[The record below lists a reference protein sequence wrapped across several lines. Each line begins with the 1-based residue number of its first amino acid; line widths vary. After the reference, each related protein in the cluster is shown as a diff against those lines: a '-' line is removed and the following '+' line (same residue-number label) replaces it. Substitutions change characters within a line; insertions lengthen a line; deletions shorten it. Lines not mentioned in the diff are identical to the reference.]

1 MSVREIDQ
9 SLYELSHIDPQRSR
23 DLYSIDGYIA
33 LLDHAKSVMDLL
45 DSMSDLSDRC
55 RAIID
60 GRFVTSLRGPQ
71 QYLGKV
77 TARLTNIEGKM
88 HQMTSKGNLKGSSA
102 KRVLRGLIQEL
113 RDLQDSVEQRADID
127 ISVRSSTC
135 EKITTLMDRLTELCE
150 ASDTALS
157 VHLPTS

>member
-9 SLYELSHIDPQRSR
+9 SLYELTRIHPQYSE
-23 DLYSIDGYIA
+23 DLYGIDGYIA

-45 DSMSDLSDRC
+45 GSMSDLSDRC

-60 GRFVTSLRGPQ
+60 GRFVTPVWVPQ

-77 TARLTNIEGKM
+77 TARLTSIEGKM
-88 HQMTSKGNLKGSSA
+88 HQMISEGGPKSSSA
-102 KRVLRGLIQEL
+102 KRVLRDLMQEL
-113 RDLQDSVEQRADID
+113 REIQGSVEQRDDID
-127 ISVRSSTC
+127 TSVRSSIC
-135 EKITTLMDRLTELCE
+135 EKIGTLTDRFTELCE

-157 VHLPTS
+157 IHLPAS